1 VCTACRSEETPELLG
16 GDDLH
21 TALGSGPLGLVG
33 DFPIW
38 VSGRSRS
45 KTYGKGYDSFVM
57 RHRSD
62 FPKKGSLRESC
73 GAEQRIFK
81 ELRVIF
87 FRLET
92 LFSGKSS
99 RRTLAGSLPLSHK
112 SFLVRNSGMK
122 QRVEPAVEIR

>member
-1 VCTACRSEETPELLG
+1 MSHSLLNSERRGRGGWRLPSDNWPKPALSQRSSRRLRCFVLG
-16 GDDLH
+16 IRWI
-21 TALGSGPLGLVG
+21 APR
-33 DFPIW
+33 

-112 SFLVRNSGMK
+112 CSTKSFLV
-122 QRVEPAVEIR
+122 